1 MIDGRVIGL
10 YCKTLNDKK
19 HFMKV
24 KEISTTSGIV
34 EQLHCLLIGCV
45 ESGASVDL
53 LTPVDE
59 QEIRSY

>member
-1 MIDGRVIGL
+1 
-10 YCKTLNDKK
+10 
-19 HFMKV
+19 MKV

-34 EQLHCLLIGCV
+34 EQLHSLLIDCV
-45 ESGASVDL
+45 ESGASVGL